1 MKLTLFSLFLFIISI
16 SYGQN
21 EISGVITNEKN
32 TPVEFAS
39 IKLLSTQD
47 SSVTG
52 GAYTLLSGTYSIQNV
67 SNGEYY
73 MVINYPGYLTDTVS
87 GIVMTGSNID
97 MGTVALSLD
106 KALELEDAV
115 VVGNLDVLKAG
126 IDKKVYDVGNDVST
140 RGGTVNDVLKNI
152 PSVDVDQ
159 DGNISLRGDG
169 NVTILVDG
177 RPSGLVLG
185 DGQNLLGSLP
195 ANSIERVEVV
205 TNPSAKYDPDG
216 TAGIINVVMKKN
228 KLRGFNGLL
237 SATVGTGDMYEGNVA
252 LSYRNERVN
261 SYVNYSY
268 STRKGFRNY
277 KSDLIREITSDSTI
291 HLSQSREGTHTR
303 NGNTV
308 VVGSDFYL
316 GERNV
321 IGVTGTVSLS
331 EQVRTGDLENVLY
344 GNDIAVDRWDR
355 NAIDPQQR
363 TNLDLGLNYKRDF
376 KSEKGSW
383 STSAGHSVGDR
394 FSQGFYEEIY
404 YTSAGLPSN
413 VSNLNQRL
421 DNTQNNTVTTAQTDI
436 EYLIK
441 EKAIRLETGAKMILN
456 NQTIST
462 FSETMDTLTGSY
474 LEDTIANF
482 DFTYFGS
489 VYSVYGIFGQQLKK
503 FKYQVGLRGEYAQQV
518 PRLLSTGEDYSTDFL
533 NLFPSGHVRYD
544 LKKKSELSFS
554 YSRRINRPRSR
565 QLNPF
570 TNYSDPFN
578 QRSGNP
584 QLIPEFINSFDLGY
598 SYSDQKI
605 TFTSSVFYRHT
616 TGVINR
622 VKIYRDDNTAVV
634 TYGNIDESQSTG
646 LELIF
651 LYRPFKWMKN
661 SLTVN
666 GNHINYT
673 NNTTVSDWNNSGY
686 NYSANYIGTVDFWKK
701 TASFQVNANYRSP
714 RITPQGKVQP
724 RGSLDLSVEK
734 RFLDKK
740 LSTSFRVTDVFNTRG
755 FVIDLDQVGI
765 QQDGE
770 YKWLTRRFIL
780 TVSYKFGKYDVKVPR
795 RNGGG
800 GGGGM
805 D

>member
-1 MKLTLFSLFLFIISI
+1 MKLLISLLTLTINITLF
-16 SYGQN
+16 GQN
-21 EISGVITNEKN
+21 NISGNIINEN
-32 TPVEFAS
+32 NSPIEFAS
-39 IKLLSTQD
+39 IKLFDQKDSTVV
-47 SSVTG
+47 S
-52 GAYTLLSGTYSIQNV
+52 GAYSLIDGSYVIENV
-67 SNGEYY
+67 ANGSYY
-73 MVINYPGYLTDTVS
+73 AVINYPGYMSDTVS
-87 GIVMTGSNID
+87 SIETLNASID
-97 MGTVALSLD
+97 LGTISLKLD
-106 KALELEDAV
+106 NALELEDAV

-140 RGGTVNDVLKNI
+140 RGGTINDVLKNI

-195 ANSIERVEVV
+195 ANSIERIEVV

-228 KLRGFNGLL
+228 KLRGFNGLV
-237 SATVGTGDMYEGNVA
+237 SITAGTGDMYEGNAA
-252 LSYRNERVN
+252 LSYRNEKVN
-261 SYVNYSY
+261 SYVNFSY
-268 STRKGFRNY
+268 NTTDGYRNY
-277 KSDLIREITSDSTI
+277 SSDLVRDITVDSAI
-291 HLSQSREGTHTR
+291 HLSQSREGTHLR
-303 NGNTV
+303 NGNTA
-308 VVGSDFYL
+308 VVGSDFFL
-316 GERNV
+316 GDQSV
-321 IGVTGTVSLS
+321 LGLTGTISLS
-331 EQVRTGDLENVLY
+331 EEVRTGDLENVLS
-344 GNDIAVDRWDR
+344 GNEVVLERWDR
-355 NAIDPQQR
+355 NAIDLQQS
-363 TNLDLGLNYKRDF
+363 TNLDFGINFKRDF
-376 KSEKGSW
+376 KSEKGNW
-383 STSAGHSVGDR
+383 STSAGHSIGNR
-394 FSQGFYEEIY
+394 FSQGDYEEIY
-404 YTSAGLPSN
+404 YSPNGELSN
-413 VSNLNQRL
+413 LANLNQRL
-421 DNTQNNTVTTAQTDI
+421 DNTQNSTVTTAQTDI

-456 NQTIST
+456 NQAITT
-462 FSETMDTLTGSY
+462 FSETMDTLTGDY
-474 LEDTIANF
+474 FEDTIANF

-489 VYSVYGIFGQQLKK
+489 VYSVYGIFGQQLNK
-503 FKYQVGLRGEYAQQV
+503 FKYQAGLRGEYAQQV
-518 PRLLSTGEDYSTDFL
+518 PKLLNTGEDYSTDFI
-533 NLFPSGHVRYD
+533 NIFPSAHVRYD
-544 LKKKSELSFS
+544 LSKKSELSLS

-584 QLIPEFINSFDLGY
+584 ELLPEFINSYDFGY
-598 SYSDQKI
+598 SYSDKKV

-634 TYGNIDESQSTG
+634 TYGNIDESKSTG

-651 LYRPFKWMKN
+651 LYRPFDWMKN

-666 GNHINYT
+666 GNYINYS
-673 NNTTVSDWNNSGY
+673 NNSLETDWNNSGY
-686 NYSANYIGTVDFWKK
+686 NYSATYIATVDFWKK

-714 RITPQGKVQP
+714 RVTPQGKVQP
-724 RGSLDLSVEK
+724 RGSLDLSIEK
-734 RFLDKK
+734 RFFDKK

-755 FVIDLDQVGI
+755 FIIDLDQEGI
-765 QQDGE
+765 RQDGE

-795 RNGGG
+795 NNNG